1 MEESVETK
9 GLKKR
14 HPAMPFNEI
23 PELFNALFNWKRE
36 DIRNIW
42 KLPEIYRAEPVVA
55 ELLEKLHEII
65 VKFVYLG
72 EFVVKSLMFPL
83 EKS

>member
-1 MEESVETK
+1 M
-9 GLKKR
+9 
-14 HPAMPFNEI
+14 
-23 PELFNALFNWKRE
+23 NWKRD
-36 DIRNIW
+36 DIRTIW
-42 KLPEIYRAEPVVA
+42 KLPEIYRAEPVMA

-83 EKS
+83 EKSSKLEFIREMFGESEIIIEKQLEFNC